1 MKQKGLSYAL
11 KRALDI
17 GVAGTALV
25 AFAPVMGGAALA
37 IRATMGAP
45 VLFTQERPGLGGKP
59 FLIYKFRTMLDARDP
74 DGRLRP
80 DAERLTPLGRFLRET
95 SIDELPEL
103 LNVLEGTMSLV
114 GPRPLLMAYLARY
127 TPEQARRHEVMPG
140 ITGWAAVNGR
150 NTTSWEERFA
160 LDLWYVDHWS
170 PLLDLEILARTIK
183 TVLSRQGVAHEGHAT
198 MFDFMGSPS
207 NPVTA

>member
-1 MKQKGLSYAL
+1 MKQTGLRYAL

-17 GVAGTALV
+17 GVAGTGIVL
-25 AFAPVMGGAALA
+25 FSPVMGSAALA

-45 VLFTQERPGLGGKP
+45 VLFKQERPGLGGKP

-74 DGRLRP
+74 EGRLRP
-80 DAERLTPLGRFLRET
+80 DAERLTRLGRFLRET

-103 LNVLEGTMSLV
+103 FNVLEGTMSLV

-127 TPEQARRHEVMPG
+127 TPDVMPG

-150 NTTSWEERFA
+150 NATSWEERFA

-198 MFDFMGSPS
+198 MFDFMGSSS